1 MRLFL
6 VFGLAAFAFAV
17 CPPPAAAGQISTCDS
32 NPYVCQI
39 YEEENI
45 DISAIGIAIS
55 GDVVLLDGSIVR
67 NVFRIFND
75 IADTGGGTG
84 LGQTASFYGIV
95 EGNLPDPSTYSDN
108 VIYLQEAAAVGG
120 VSQTVY
126 DSPFGDEYQFFGTA
140 PEPAS
145 FGLLAF
151 GCAGLALGVRRAR
164 ARQGC

>member
-32 NPYVCQI
+32 NTYVCQI

-120 VSQTVY
+120 V
-126 DSPFGDEYQFFGTA
+126 
-140 PEPAS
+140 
-145 FGLLAF
+145 LLAV
-151 GCAGLALGVRRAR
+151 AGAGSSMIRSKAMIQLAPWIAR
-164 ARQGC
+164 MSKERP